1 MRKLWM
7 TVLFVTV
14 TLAGMAQAAPAVKVY
29 GVQLL
34 DASGVPSEP
43 LHTYGYKVSVD
54 VGGGDS
60 SGFWPFSSNT
70 HVNPL
75 SIGGIGQGRWNQAT
89 GQATENLSVAGD
101 VQGKIFS
108 QFTCSADPWLGSA
121 SCSFVSAQAQ
131 IATEGTPDW
140 APIVKSYGKPFG
152 AGQFSVADAVVLS
165 AKSKKAGGAP
175 PPAPSPTKPPL
186 TREWLNAP
194 KATVAKTVP
203 GATPKATGA
212 KTVPGATPKTRLTVV
227 SVQPTVDAACASLSA
242 VLKAKIGIASSGIF
256 AIPASAGH
264 LQVAEVLGA
273 NLKSHEITLP
283 AFGANETKTIEVP
296 VEVPKLS
303 VPALP
308 GSHKLNV
315 SLKPLGGQFT
325 TPDSAFTFT
334 VVFPAGQCHA
344 KLQERE
350 APAHAAGP
358 RGGTGT
364 QVPAVQQ
371 RPFTTPRSR

>member
-1 MRKLWM
+1 MRRLWM
-7 TVLFVTV
+7 TALFVTV
-14 TLAGMAQAAPAVKVY
+14 ALAGAAQASPSVKVH

-43 LHTYGYKVSVD
+43 MHTYGYKVSVD

-60 SGFWPFSSNT
+60 GGFWPFSSNT
-70 HVNPL
+70 HVNPI

-89 GQATENLSVAGD
+89 GEATENLSVAGD
-101 VQGKIFS
+101 VQGKIS
-108 QFTCSADPWLGSA
+108 SHFTCSSDPWLGSA

-131 IATEGTPDW
+131 IPTEGTPDW

-152 AGQFSVADAVVLS
+152 TGQFSVADAVVLS
-165 AKSKKAGGAP
+165 AKNKKAGGAP
-175 PPAPSPTKPPL
+175 APAPKKPPL
-186 TREWLNAP
+186 TREWVNAP
-194 KATVAKTVP
+194 KPTTAK
-203 GATPKATGA
+203 A
-212 KTVPGATPKTRLTVV
+212 VPGATPKTRLTVV
-227 SVQPTVDAACASLSA
+227 SVQPTVDPACGSLSA
-242 VLKAKIGIASSGIF
+242 VVTAKIGIASSGLF
-256 AIPASAGH
+256 ALPAGAGH
-264 LQVAEVLGA
+264 LQVAEVWGA
-273 NLKSHEITLP
+273 NLKSHEIALP
-283 AFGANETKTIEVP
+283 AFGASETKTIEVP
-296 VEVPKLS
+296 VEVPKVS

-308 GSHKLNV
+308 GSHNLNV
-315 SLKPLGGQFT
+315 SLKPLGAKFA

-350 APAHAAGP
+350 APAHAAGS

-371 RPFTTPRSR
+371 RPLTTPRSR